1 MEDET
6 LKQAAQAN
14 PEDKFALV
22 FNRILESLFVDRME
36 QNEDIFARFMNDQGF
51 HRLVTEWLVSDVY
64 KKLRAKGVSY
74 LDGGST
80 SEADD

>member
-22 FNRILESLFVDRME
+22 FNRVLETLFVDRME
-36 QNEDIFARFMNDQGF
+36 QNEDIFARFMNDESFQ
-51 HRLVTEWLVSDVY
+51 RLVGSWLVSDVY
-64 KKLRAKGVSY
+64 KKLRGKGVSY
-74 LDGGST
+74 LNSGSP
-80 SEADD
+80 SEAGE